1 MAPAAVA
8 AAAFPFRL
16 FSDEAARRTAKG
28 GRGKRGSARPVKSPP
43 LPPAL
48 SSANVIGRSATTFTR
63 LPLRDAAPES
73 AEVTLERFPTAPGNP
88 ERAAPALPRG
98 IVQRL
103 GVEEDKDEEEV
114 DPARRGATAVRRLH
128 LRDTTGG
135 GERAA
140 IGQFDARAARRGLNN
155 GRAISRQMVE
165 HPGDDDEEE
174 EEFVVTRLDIFE
186 GSKGR
191 KARAVPPE
199 ELDEDD
205 GAVVFDPDYGLD
217 SDDEEEEE
225 FVTAAN
231 EWSPAGDAIASA
243 KLDELEYDGEDDD
256 DAEVVVYHPD
266 DDEEEEEEE
275 EVGVFEGSA
284 NDGDDDGEEAEEEMK
299 EKGVPAVMRC
309 FDTARI
315 YSKAG
320 DGGNGVVAF
329 RREKYVPHGGPSG
342 GDGGRGGNVYVEV
355 DGDMNSLLPFRK
367 SLHYR
372 AGRGAH
378 GQGSQMAGAKGE
390 DVVVKVPPG
399 TVVRGN
405 AAFKTG
411 TNKVPRIAEKGEKG
425 PEMWLDLELKLVADV
440 GIVGAPN
447 AGKSTLLSA
456 ISAAKPTIAN
466 YPFTTLLPN
475 LGVVSLDFDATMVVA
490 DLPGLLEGAHRGYGL
505 GHEFLRHSERCSVLV
520 HVVDGSGEQPEYEY
534 EAVRLELELF
544 SPALVDKPYI
554 VVYNKMDL
562 PEASDRWNSF
572 REKLQAQGF
581 EPYCTSALN
590 RQGTQ
595 DVVYAAYKI
604 LQKERQRVKEVEEWN
619 NTQNLNHVADAIK
632 RERSSAMND
641 FEIVHDKGANTWTVV
656 GAGIER
662 FVQMTNWDYTE
673 SLKRFQH
680 VLEACGVNKTLV
692 KLGVKEGDTVVI
704 GEMGMFWNEEPK
716 RVAARTMISRDDD
729 AVRWP
734 KFS

>member
-1 MAPAAVA
+1 MRPKVV
-8 AAAFPFRL
+8 P
-16 FSDEAARRTAKG
+16 SGRTRHHCA
-28 GRGKRGSARPVKSPP
+28 
-43 LPPAL
+43 
-48 SSANVIGRSATTFTR
+48 ATTRSKGSKF
-63 LPLRDAAPES
+63 S
-73 AEVTLERFPTAPGNP
+73 S
-88 ERAAPALPRG
+88 
-98 IVQRL
+98 
-103 GVEEDKDEEEV
+103 
-114 DPARRGATAVRRLH
+114 GATRRIR
-128 LRDTTGG
+128 RDRDRAYKKGMTPADATTV
-135 GERAA
+135 
-140 IGQFDARAARRGLNN
+140 GL
-155 GRAISRQMVE
+155 
-165 HPGDDDEEE
+165 
-174 EEFVVTRLDIFE
+174 TT

-217 SDDEEEEE
+217 SDDEEDEEE
-225 FVTAAN
+225 FGAAAN

-256 DAEVVVYHPD
+256 EAEVVVYHPD
-266 DDEEEEEEE
+266 DDEEEEEE
-275 EVGVFEGSA
+275 VGVFEGSA
-284 NDGDDDGEEAEEEMK
+284 HDDDDDGEEAEGE
-299 EKGVPAVMRC
+299 
-309 FDTARI
+309 
-315 YSKAG
+315 
-320 DGGNGVVAF
+320 
-329 RREKYVPHGGPSG
+329 
-342 GDGGRGGNVYVEV
+342 
-355 DGDMNSLLPFRK
+355 

-399 TVVRGN
+399 TVVRSAAGDIELLELMKPGQRALLLPGGRGGRGN

-641 FEIVHDKGANTWTVV
+641 FEIVHDKGTNTWNVV

-704 GEMGMFWNEEPK
+704 GEVDTSSARGKAISGAPGTMEALCETTGQAALARQRLGAPDDLVADRGSYTYPRPRAMATVHKPVRQSSQLLATNVSSLSPTVLAGAVGNGAEGPGADARLGEQPAEREPVQRHAGFGSEIRDRARDFA
-716 RVAARTMISRDDD
+716 RVSFRFENRETNLEVHALAKAASSLPAGGHMWLGILPDIICIPFVLNVEQIPSS
-729 AVRWP
+729 P
-734 KFS
+734 KKEKLVNRVSS

>member
-1 MAPAAVA
+1 M
-8 AAAFPFRL
+8 
-16 FSDEAARRTAKG
+16 
-28 GRGKRGSARPVKSPP
+28 
-43 LPPAL
+43 
-48 SSANVIGRSATTFTR
+48 
-63 LPLRDAAPES
+63 
-73 AEVTLERFPTAPGNP
+73 
-88 ERAAPALPRG
+88 
-98 IVQRL
+98 
-103 GVEEDKDEEEV
+103 
-114 DPARRGATAVRRLH
+114 
-128 LRDTTGG
+128 
-135 GERAA
+135 
-140 IGQFDARAARRGLNN
+140 
-155 GRAISRQMVE
+155 
-165 HPGDDDEEE
+165 
-174 EEFVVTRLDIFE
+174 
-186 GSKGR
+186 
-191 KARAVPPE
+191 
-199 ELDEDD
+199 
-205 GAVVFDPDYGLD
+205 
-217 SDDEEEEE
+217 
-225 FVTAAN
+225 
-231 EWSPAGDAIASA
+231 
-243 KLDELEYDGEDDD
+243 
-256 DAEVVVYHPD
+256 
-266 DDEEEEEEE
+266 
-275 EVGVFEGSA
+275 
-284 NDGDDDGEEAEEEMK
+284 
-299 EKGVPAVMRC
+299 
-309 FDTARI
+309 
-315 YSKAG
+315 
-320 DGGNGVVAF
+320 
-329 RREKYVPHGGPSG
+329 
-342 GDGGRGGNVYVEV
+342 
-355 DGDMNSLLPFRK
+355 
-367 SLHYR
+367 
-372 AGRGAH
+372 
-378 GQGSQMAGAKGE
+378 
-390 DVVVKVPPG
+390 
-399 TVVRGN
+399 
-405 AAFKTG
+405 
-411 TNKVPRIAEKGEKG
+411 
-425 PEMWLDLELKLVADV
+425 
-440 GIVGAPN
+440 
-447 AGKSTLLSA
+447 SA

-604 LQKERQRVKEVEEWN
+604 LQKEKQRVKEVEEWN

-641 FEIVHDKGANTWTVV
+641 FEIVHDKGTNTWNVV

-704 GEMGMFWNEEPK
+704 GEMEMFWNEEPK
-716 RVAARTMISRDDD
+716 RVASRTMISRDDD

>member
-16 FSDEAARRTAKG
+16 FSAEAARRNAKG
-28 GRGKRGSARPVKSPP
+28 ARGKRGSARPVKSPP
-43 LPPAL
+43 LPPAM

-88 ERAAPALPRG
+88 ERGAPALPRG

-103 GVEEDKDEEEV
+103 GVEEDEDEEEV
-114 DPARRGATAVRRLH
+114 DLGRRGATAVRRLP

-155 GRAISRQMVE
+155 GRVISRQMVE

-186 GSKGR
+186 GSKDR

-199 ELDEDD
+199 ELDEGD
-205 GAVVFDPDYGLD
+205 GAVVFDPDYGVD
-217 SDDEEEEE
+217 SDDEEEE
-225 FVTAAN
+225 FGTAAN

-256 DAEVVVYHPD
+256 EAEVVVYHPD
-266 DDEEEEEEE
+266 DEEEQEEE

-284 NDGDDDGEEAEEEMK
+284 HDDDDGEDAEGEVK

-399 TVVRGN
+399 TVVRSAAGDIELLELMKPGQRALLLPGGRGGRGN

-425 PEMWLDLELKLVADV
+425 PEMYV
-440 GIVGAPN
+440 I
-447 AGKSTLLSA
+447 ST
-456 ISAAKPTIAN
+456 
-466 YPFTTLLPN
+466 F
-475 LGVVSLDFDATMVVA
+475 
-490 DLPGLLEGAHRGYGL
+490 
-505 GHEFLRHSERCSVLV
+505 
-520 HVVDGSGEQPEYEY
+520 
-534 EAVRLELELF
+534 
-544 SPALVDKPYI
+544 
-554 VVYNKMDL
+554 
-562 PEASDRWNSF
+562 
-572 REKLQAQGF
+572 KLQ
-581 EPYCTSALN
+581 
-590 RQGTQ
+590 R
-595 DVVYAAYKI
+595 
-604 LQKERQRVKEVEEWN
+604 
-619 NTQNLNHVADAIK
+619 
-632 RERSSAMND
+632 
-641 FEIVHDKGANTWTVV
+641 
-656 GAGIER
+656 
-662 FVQMTNWDYTE
+662 
-673 SLKRFQH
+673 
-680 VLEACGVNKTLV
+680 
-692 KLGVKEGDTVVI
+692 
-704 GEMGMFWNEEPK
+704 
-716 RVAARTMISRDDD
+716 
-729 AVRWP
+729 
-734 KFS
+734 